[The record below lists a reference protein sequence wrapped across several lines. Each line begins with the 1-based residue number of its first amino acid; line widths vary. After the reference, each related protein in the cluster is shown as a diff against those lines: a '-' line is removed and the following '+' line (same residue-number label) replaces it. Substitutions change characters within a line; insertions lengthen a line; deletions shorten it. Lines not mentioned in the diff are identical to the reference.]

1 MRHYQIV
8 TRQGPAFSFVS
19 MRTLESIRKDLLH
32 DDQQWF
38 DADNAI
44 ICVDDI
50 VAVIDVTDLQQRQA
64 LENIPTEG
72 ATKQ

>member
-1 MRHYQIV
+1 MRHYQII

-19 MRTLESIRKDLLH
+19 LRDLASIRKDLLH
-32 DDQQWF
+32 EDAQWF

-44 ICVDDI
+44 ICVHDI
-50 VAVIDVTDLQQRQA
+50 VGIIDVTDHMQRQA
-64 LENIPTEG
+64 LDNIPTVG

>member
-1 MRHYQIV
+1 MRHYQII
-8 TRQGPAFSFVS
+8 TRQGPAFAFVS
-19 MRTLESIRKDLLH
+19 LHDLASIRKDLLNE
-32 DDQQWF
+32 DQQWF

-44 ICVDDI
+44 ICVHDI
-50 VAVIDVTDLQQRQA
+50 VAVIDVTDMQQRQA

>member
-8 TRQGPAFSFVS
+8 TRQGPAFAFVS
-19 MRTLESIRKDLLH
+19 MRSLESIRKDLLNE
-32 DDQQWF
+32 DQQWF

-44 ICVDDI
+44 ICVHDI
-50 VAVIDVTDLQQRQA
+50 VAVIDVTDMQQRQA
-64 LENIPTEG
+64 LDNISTAG